1 MDIIAAVANGGCVYG
16 IRLSTCPFNSRLLNV
31 KVIFAPWRM
40 AYIKSKKPSGCVFC
54 KDSIRDHDL
63 VLYEG
68 KTAFVMMN
76 RYPYITGHLMII
88 PVRHISKL
96 EDMTSEEKKEMF
108 DLTDTSV
115 RVLKEGMK
123 PEGFNIGMNLGKAA
137 GAGVDDHIHIH
148 VVPRWNGDT
157 NSLSVIG
164 EVRVI
169 SEDLTATWK
178 LLLPYFR
185 KYQQEV

>member
-1 MDIIAAVANGGCVYG
+1 
-16 IRLSTCPFNSRLLNV
+16 
-31 KVIFAPWRM
+31 M
-40 AYIKSKKPSGCVFC
+40 AYIRSKKSAGCVFC
-54 KDSIRDHDL
+54 KDSVRDHEL

-76 RYPYITGHLMII
+76 RYPYVTGHLMII
-88 PVRHISKL
+88 PFRHLSRL
-96 EDMTSEEKKEMF
+96 EDLTPEEKLEMF
-108 DLTDTSV
+108 DLADISI
-115 RVLKEGMK
+115 RVLTEGMT

-169 SEDLTATWK
+169 SEALSATWE
-178 LLLPYFR
+178 LLLPYFK
-185 KYQQEV
+185 KYQQGV

>member
-1 MDIIAAVANGGCVYG
+1 
-16 IRLSTCPFNSRLLNV
+16 
-31 KVIFAPWRM
+31 M
-40 AYIKSKKPSGCVFC
+40 AYIRSKTSAGCVFC
-54 KDSIRDHDL
+54 KDSVRDHEL

-76 RYPYITGHLMII
+76 RYPYVTGHLMII
-88 PVRHISKL
+88 PFRHLSRLEDLTPEEKL
-96 EDMTSEEKKEMF
+96 EMF
-108 DLTDTSV
+108 NLADISI
-115 RVLKEGMK
+115 RVLTEGMT
-123 PEGFNIGMNLGKAA
+123 PDGFNVGMNLGKAA

-169 SEDLTATWK
+169 SEALSATWE
-178 LLLPYFR
+178 LLLPYFK
-185 KYQQEV
+185 KYQQGV